1 MRPDLAVKP
10 KSVEYVGAAYTPE
23 QLLRDVRPQFAFIG
37 RSNVGKSSLVNALLG
52 KDLFRTSKTP
62 GRTQAVHYVLVDG
75 AWYVVDLPGYGYA
88 KLPQRELVR
97 IAALTEAYFAERPRL
112 TFVLLDGRVPP
123 QGKDAETFAW
133 LRSQG
138 LPFRAVVTKVDAL
151 ARAERAQAGR
161 RFVQAFSLSE
171 PPILT
176 SARTGEG
183 LGEVWRAIRD
193 ALRGNG

>member
-1 MRPDLAVKP
+1 VHPDLAVKSR
-10 KSVEYVGAAYTPE
+10 SVEYVGAAYTPE

-37 RSNVGKSSLVNALLG
+37 RSNVGKSSLLNALLG
-52 KDLFRTSKTP
+52 KDIFRTSKTP

-88 KLPQRELVR
+88 KLPQRELAR

-112 TFVLLDGRVPP
+112 TFVLLDGRIPP
-123 QGKDAETFAW
+123 QVKDEETFAW
-133 LRSQG
+133 LRSLG

-151 ARAERAQAGR
+151 SRAERAQASR
-161 RFVQAFSLSE
+161 RFVQAFSLLE

-183 LGEVWRAIRD
+183 LGEVWRKIRD
-193 ALRGNG
+193 AL